1 MKMDKIKRAVTVYV
15 PGNLCNLRCGYCYV
29 SECLKN
35 GHEERAEFC
44 YPVEHMIKAF
54 RPERI
59 GGLAYFTVIGAGE
72 TLLPKEVVP
81 FVHGLLHYG
90 HVVEVVTNNTLNNR
104 IDELLDMEPDELGR
118 LIVKCSLHW
127 NELKRLNKIDDYFE
141 NMRKVLAAGASSYPF
156 MVLSEEYMKD
166 LDEICE
172 VCIREIGALPQC
184 TPCVIA
190 ETREEFLQGGE
201 ARTNPPCTPEF
212 IHKIDETLHSKLF
225 DESVRFL
232 DIDPQKIFCYAGKWA
247 FGVGMGTGILL
258 KCHNVNTKINFF
270 ENIEEPVACEP
281 VGCECGIAS
290 CSLQYPLFGMGLI
303 PEIKNVPTYTEM
315 VCDREGLFTNEVKA
329 LMDVKIPDVE
339 QEMTQEERTLF
350 LMDCIREKNE
360 RINNL
365 SVAYQRQREFLE
377 MYKHEVPE
385 EQKLVEEIL
394 DKIDSGKVG
403 YGDLRDISYEHFTA
417 LYQVCNTME
426 NGLGIY
432 RGILAKIY
440 EGLFLTHAYD
450 DAGLSYNAHEEGL
463 FPSIKNLPV
472 TVIIAE
478 ISLSESVKKCLQT
491 KDNEKM
497 AELMQKQI
505 CGLLGGRV

>member
-1 MKMDKIKRAVTVYV
+1 
-15 PGNLCNLRCGYCYV
+15 
-29 SECLKN
+29 
-35 GHEERAEFC
+35 
-44 YPVEHMIKAF
+44 
-54 RPERI
+54 
-59 GGLAYFTVIGAGE
+59 
-72 TLLPKEVVP
+72 
-81 FVHGLLHYG
+81 
-90 HVVEVVTNNTLNNR
+90 
-104 IDELLDMEPDELGR
+104 
-118 LIVKCSLHW
+118 
-127 NELKRLNKIDDYFE
+127 
-141 NMRKVLAAGASSYPF
+141 
-156 MVLSEEYMKD
+156 MKD

-270 ENIEEPVACEP
+270 ENIEEPIACEP

-339 QEMTQEERTLF
+339 QEMTPEERTLF
-350 LMDCIREKNE
+350 LMDRIREENE

-365 SVAYQRQREFLE
+365 SVAYQRQRELLE

-385 EQKLVEEIL
+385 EQKMVEEIL

-505 CGLLGGRV
+505 CGLLGGRG